1 MHRSFL
7 AVLLLPQRYL
17 MDGGRQESLIEPIRF
32 SVIKRRYPDDSI
44 ADPIFRI
51 VRGERGIE
59 HARRQNPSSITK
71 VHHLASMYHRF
82 DLNCLFNPGMFIR
95 LSKFQLKSSS
105 FRLSETVS
113 LPRIN
118 HYPLA
123 SYGFT

>member
-1 MHRSFL
+1 ME
-7 AVLLLPQRYL
+7 
-17 MDGGRQESLIEPIRF
+17 ESLIDPIRF

-44 ADPIFRI
+44 EYRRSNFPNRS
-51 VRGERGIE
+51 RGEGRIE

-105 FRLSETVS
+105 FRLRGTVS
-113 LPRIN
+113 PLESTTIRSRSMGLPEII
-118 HYPLA
+118 
-123 SYGFT
+123 SI